1 MANISIYPGSSS
13 FFPGT
18 TPFGFYDYDL
28 QFQLDADRV
37 ALFCA
42 QRLGWPIVE
51 IELQDKNFYTAFE
64 EAVTTYGNELYA
76 YKIKQDYL
84 SLEGAP
90 TSSNLNHTLITPNYG
105 GMVRLS
111 KQYGEEAGAGGN
123 VTYYRGAISASAGVQ
138 DYDLSAWAVSQSITG
153 GIEIKRIYYEQD
165 PAIVRSLDPTGLL
178 SSTVWGGN
186 ISLEGSQL
194 MMPLSYTLQRIQ
206 AIEMNS
212 QVLRSNYSF
221 ELVNNK
227 LRIFPIPE
235 TGSIDYIFFQYV
247 KLSERNDPSA
257 GVTGSA
263 LVTNVSNVPFT
274 NPVYSQINSIG
285 RQWIF
290 EYTLALVKEMLGYV
304 RGKYTQ
310 IPIPGAEVQLNQ
322 QDLLS
327 SAANDKVKLREK
339 LQAYFDET
347 SRNKIL
353 ERTSQE
359 ADFQQKINGNIPL
372 TIYIG

>member
-1 MANISIYPGSSS
+1 MANIPIYPGSSS
-13 FFPGT
+13 FFPGL

-76 YKIKQDYL
+76 YKIKQDYF

-123 VTYYRGAISASAGVQ
+123 VTYYRGIITASAEVQ

-153 GIEIKRIYYEQD
+153 GIEIKRIFYQPR
-165 PAIVRSLDPTGLL
+165 PAVVGSVDSIGFLNFPAL
-178 SSTVWGGN
+178 GGN
-186 ISLEGSQL
+186 ISIEGSQL

-206 AIEMNS
+206 AIEMSND
-212 QVLRSNYSF
+212 VLRSNYSF

-235 TGSIDYIFFQYV
+235 SGDVHYIHFQYI

-257 GVTGSA
+257 GVSGST
-263 LVTNVSNVPFT
+263 LITNVSNVPFT